1 MSRKRMRSK
10 RTRKKTNEKKEN
22 EQKEQK
28 EHDERKND
36 STVSLRGVR
45 LHSVIDT
52 AEFCLTPQSKA
63 VFVMASGS
71 F

>member
-10 RTRKKTNEKKEN
+10 RTRKKTNEEKEN
-22 EQKEQK
+22 EQK

-52 AEFCLTPQSKA
+52 AEFCLTPESKA
-63 VFVMASGS
+63 VFVMHASGS

>member
-10 RTRKKTNEKKEN
+10 RTRKKTNEEKEN
-22 EQKEQK
+22 EQK

>member
-22 EQKEQK
+22 EQK

>member
-22 EQKEQK
+22 EQK

-52 AEFCLTPQSKA
+52 AEFCLTLQSKA
-63 VFVMASGS
+63 VFGMASGS